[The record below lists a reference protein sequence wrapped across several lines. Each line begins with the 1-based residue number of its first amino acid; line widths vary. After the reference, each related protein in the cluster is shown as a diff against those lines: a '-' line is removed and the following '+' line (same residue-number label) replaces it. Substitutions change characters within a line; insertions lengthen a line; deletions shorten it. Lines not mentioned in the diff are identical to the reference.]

1 MIMQEPPFR
10 DPAAP
15 LHDRI
20 GDVLRRLTIKEKL
33 GLLHQYQ
40 APVERLGIG
49 PFRTGTE
56 ALHGLAWLGPAT
68 VFPQAIGL
76 ASTWD
81 PDLLHRVGAAAG
93 DEVVACHHKDPAGA
107 GLNVWAPVVNPL
119 RDPRW
124 GGVTRR
130 ATPRIRG

>member
-1 MIMQEPPFR
+1 MNEPFR
-10 DPAAP
+10 DPELP
-15 LHDRI
+15 LAQRI
-20 GDVLRRLTIKEKL
+20 TDLRGRLTLEEKI

-40 APVERLGIG
+40 SPVERLGLG

-81 PDLLHRVGAAAG
+81 PDLVRRVGEATS
-93 DEVVACHHKDPAGA
+93 DEVLAFHHKDPAGA

-119 RDPRW
+119 RDPA
-124 GGVTRR
+124 GAATRR
-130 ATPRIRG
+130 AIPRTRG